1 MKLKQVMFL
10 EDFYE
15 NKYLVDFTDYSED
28 SRFFDPVNKKVI
40 DRIKDE
46 LKGKII
52 NEFVGLKSKLYSL
65 IAVDVEEV
73 KKAKEVNKN
82 VVKNKRHKEFVDVLF
97 NKKIMRHKMKR
108 IQSKLHR
115 TGTYDVCKCFL
126 SCFDDER
133 YILDNGINIL
143 AYFYKDV
150 KNP

>member
-1 MKLKQVMFL
+1 MKLKQVMFF

-15 NKYLVDFTDYSED
+15 NKYLVDFTNYSED

-46 LKGKII
+46 LKGKIMS
-52 NEFVGLKSKLYSL
+52 EFVGLKSKIYSL

-73 KKAKEVNKN
+73 TKTKGVNKN
-82 VVKNKRHKEFVDVLF
+82 VVKNK
-97 NKKIMRHKMKR
+97 KKIMRHKMKR
-108 IQSKLHR
+108 TQSKLHR
-115 TGTYDVCKCFL
+115 IGTYDVCKFFL
-126 SCFDDER
+126 SYSDDKR